1 MFFLF
6 AALIVATA
14 GSAVTI
20 KTLVGYSSFS
30 LWLKILVSSLVII
43 GWTAPLYSRLLR
55 KASSWLG
62 DAYPYISNSL
72 YILFGFAFI
81 LFILLVFRDFI
92 WFLGWKI
99 SRLWTD
105 SEFLNP
111 RNVLYIDKANLIV
124 VVLSVFMTIYS
135 VWEGTKIPAL
145 KTITIETPKINQEY
159 RFVLLNDIHITRAIS
174 VERIRTIVE
183 RTNQL
188 KPDAIFL
195 VGDIID
201 DKTRYIGAQL
211 DELKHLKA
219 PLGVYAVSGN
229 HELYNGFNLWI
240 RNFQRLGINILIND
254 GVRLKN
260 SKIFVGGIPDL
271 NTAFSP
277 YFKVN
282 LAKTFQKSR
291 HNDYKILLSH
301 YPNLKEYPDRKY
313 DLQLSGHTHG
323 GQIFPFH
330 YLSWQSN
337 KYLAGLYDVDG
348 YKLYV
353 SRGTGYWGPPMR
365 LFAPSEITEIILKP
379 IKK

>member
-145 KTITIETPKINQEY
+145 KTQY
-159 RFVLLNDIHITRAIS
+159 CL
-174 VERIRTIVE
+174 
-183 RTNQL
+183 
-188 KPDAIFL
+188 
-195 VGDIID
+195 
-201 DKTRYIGAQL
+201 
-211 DELKHLKA
+211 
-219 PLGVYAVSGN
+219 
-229 HELYNGFNLWI
+229 
-240 RNFQRLGINILIND
+240 
-254 GVRLKN
+254 
-260 SKIFVGGIPDL
+260 
-271 NTAFSP
+271 
-277 YFKVN
+277 
-282 LAKTFQKSR
+282 
-291 HNDYKILLSH
+291 
-301 YPNLKEYPDRKY
+301 
-313 DLQLSGHTHG
+313 
-323 GQIFPFH
+323 
-330 YLSWQSN
+330 
-337 KYLAGLYDVDG
+337 
-348 YKLYV
+348 
-353 SRGTGYWGPPMR
+353 
-365 LFAPSEITEIILKP
+365 
-379 IKK
+379 